1 MDINFQHPLHICDH
15 PPPITSMEDKLK
27 IECDSLQEK
36 GAGCGDSWL
45 LCAHRTEGLALGTGD
60 RPRWKDGT
68 CAPEARLTTK
78 YENSGTAVPATAA
91 KGTEYSSP
99 LSLPYRKAARKCNAH
114 N

>member
-1 MDINFQHPLHICDH
+1 
-15 PPPITSMEDKLK
+15 MEDKLK
-27 IECDSLQEK
+27 TECDSLQEK
-36 GAGCGDSWL
+36 GAGCGDSRL
-45 LCAHRTEGLALGTGD
+45 LCAHRVEGLALGTGD

-99 LSLPYRKAARKCNAH
+99 PPYPTEKQPENVMLTTKQVFSH
-114 N
+114 